1 MIVPYQQLSLEA
13 LQGLI
18 EAYINRE
25 GTDYGDA
32 EFSLAD
38 KVEQVKRQLVPGD
51 VVIVFD
57 EASESVNLM
66 PVAAPHGVRP
76 F

>member
-38 KVEQVKRQLVPGD
+38 KVEQVKRQLVAGD

-66 PVAAPHGVRP
+66 PRREADALLG
-76 F
+76 